1 MLKLPKLSIKSQSS
15 TARGLRTADSV
26 SAICPFCL
34 EKVIFSLANHLEDTR
49 RGWVT
54 ASSICP
60 GCGRAVHFLTAASVQ
75 DPDGSP
81 PTESHQYF
89 MYPGDSS
96 GYDYPSLPDTVPASL
111 QRSLT
116 STIDSLNAKNFP
128 ATAVGARRTLE
139 GIFKYLVDADSRT
152 KTLNQLIDQVKNNN
166 DLAAP
171 LETLSHAIRSGGNL
185 GAHFDDENE
194 PTEEMAGKMV
204 ELLDYLISYLY
215 VLPSKI
221 TDLESALGKEKP

>member
-1 MLKLPKLSIKSQSS
+1 MLKLPASSIKAKTTVRNRYLSAS
-15 TARGLRTADSV
+15 SV
-26 SAICPFCL
+26 STTCPFCL
-34 EKVIFSLANHLEDTR
+34 EKVIFSLNSFMEDANRD
-49 RGWVT
+49 WVS
-54 ASSICP
+54 ASAICP
-60 GCGRAVHFLTAASVQ
+60 GCGRTVSFLTAASPSG
-75 DPDGSP
+75 PDGEKP
-81 PTESHQYF
+81 EDTHEFF
-89 MYPGDSS
+89 MFPGASS
-96 GYDYPSLPDTVPASL
+96 GYAYPVLPETVPASL

-139 GIFKYLVDADSRT
+139 GIFKYRVDSSDRT
-152 KTLNQLIDQVKNNN
+152 KNLYQLIDLVKNSN

-194 PTEEMAGKMV
+194 PTEAMAGKMV

-221 TDLESALGKEKP
+221 TDLEKSLGKE

>member
-1 MLKLPKLSIKSQSS
+1 MLKLPASTIKTCITIHNRSISASAVS
-15 TARGLRTADSV
+15 TA
-26 SAICPFCL
+26 CPFCS
-34 EKVIFSLANHLEDTR
+34 EKVIFSLSDFSEDLNR
-49 RGWVT
+49 AWVS
-54 ASSICP
+54 ASSTCP
-60 GCGRAVHFLTAASVQ
+60 GCERAVSFLTAKCPVGQ
-75 DPDGSP
+75 DG
-81 PTESHQYF
+81 ESAEEPHAFF
-89 MYPGDSS
+89 MFPSASS
-96 GYDYPSLPDTVPASL
+96 GYAYPSLPETVPAPL
-111 QRSLT
+111 QRSLK

-139 GIFKYLVDADSRT
+139 GIFKYRVEASNRS
-152 KTLNQLIDQVKNNN
+152 KTLYQLIDLVKSSS

-204 ELLDYLISYLY
+204 ELLDYLVSYLY

-221 TDLESALGKEKP
+221 TDLERSLGKE